1 MISNQT
7 ITVLKE
13 DANKTIWVNYFL
25 SNNFQ
30 NHVICIS

>member
-13 DANKTIWVNYFL
+13 DANKPNGFYFL

-30 NHVICIS
+30 NHIICIS